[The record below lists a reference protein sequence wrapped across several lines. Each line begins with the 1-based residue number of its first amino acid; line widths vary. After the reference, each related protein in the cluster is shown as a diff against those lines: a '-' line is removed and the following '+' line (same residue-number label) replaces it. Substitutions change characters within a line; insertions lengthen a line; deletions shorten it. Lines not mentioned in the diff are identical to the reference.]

1 VSTVRSQLTPV
12 FWISATLT
20 LAFVLWGV
28 LSTETFTR
36 VTGAARD
43 VVIVDF
49 GWLYL
54 VATTTFL
61 VFVIALAFSRYEKI
75 KLGKPDDL
83 PELGRF
89 SWLAMLFQAGMG
101 IGLVFWAVSELLSHF
116 SEPPTAWPRP
126 DRCRRPTWRCATRS
140 STGPSTPGPCTR

>member
-1 VSTVRSQLTPV
+1 M
-12 FWISATLT
+12 
-20 LAFVLWGV
+20 LWGV

-116 SEPPTAWPRP
+116 SEPPYGLA
-126 DRCRRPTWRCATRS
+126 A
-140 STGPSTPGPCTR
+140 PGSVPVADLAMRYTFFH

>member
-1 VSTVRSQLTPV
+1 MSTVRSQLTPV

-116 SEPPTAWPRP
+116 SEPPYGLA
-126 DRCRRPTWRCATRS
+126 A
-140 STGPSTPGPCTR
+140 PGSVPVADLAMRYTFFH